1 ELYISPTVIEGVNWD
16 SGIMEEEIFGP
27 ILPVLEYENLDEAI
41 ALVNSRPK
49 PLSLYFFSRN
59 KQKQEQVLRET
70 SSGNVCIN
78 DTVMQFVVRFLPF
91 GGVGNSGIG
100 SYHGKASFDT
110 FSHYKSVLNKGLWFD
125 LKFRYAPYKNKVGLI
140 KKIIFW

>member
-1 ELYISPTVIEGVNWD
+1 MLSSKWFGSFITQIQQWALWDFDFYHFVIESIQTGVTMFYLLLGVAMAQPW
-16 SGIMEEEIFGP
+16 SA
-27 ILPVLEYENLDEAI
+27 LESDWY
-41 ALVNSRPK
+41 
-49 PLSLYFFSRN
+49 
-59 KQKQEQVLRET
+59 
-70 SSGNVCIN
+70 CIN